1 MTILFTIL
9 HVIISLLLVV
19 VVLMQNSKGGGL
31 SGAFGGG
38 GGLPQQMFGS
48 RGMSTA
54 LHKATIYLAVGF
66 FLTSA
71 ILFMLTADRVD
82 RDSVI
87 REALQDGTL
96 TSDLT
101 LPAEG
106 GLLDGVT
113 ETPAATDAPAADD
126 GTAQQ
131 PETDGGTDQQ

>member
-48 RGMSTA
+48 RAMSTA

-71 ILFMLTADRVD
+71 VLFILTADRASN
-82 RDSVI
+82 RSVI
-87 REALQDGTL
+87 GDALKEGTL

-106 GLLDGVT
+106 GLLDGDVEAPADT
-113 ETPAATDAPAADD
+113 APPAGGDGGGEEAATN
-126 GTAQQ
+126 
-131 PETDGGTDQQ
+131 DGGQQ

>member
-1 MTILFTIL
+1 MTILFTFL
-9 HVIISLLLVV
+9 HVVISLLLVV

-71 ILFMLTADRVD
+71 VLFILTADRAGNS
-82 RDSVI
+82 SVI
-87 REALQDGTL
+87 RDALQDGTL
-96 TSDLT
+96 TSDIT

-106 GLLDGVT
+106 GLLDGDVQA
-113 ETPAATDAPAADD
+113 PAAADD
-126 GTAQQ
+126 GAQQ
-131 PETDGGTDQQ
+131 QQDAGDGAQQH